1 MQSLW
6 MLLACA
12 MFALMGAF
20 IKVSIEYD
28 ANLPQ
33 IIIYRGLPS
42 VVFIYFWAL
51 KNKKSFRPKSWKSHF
66 VRNLFGLSA
75 MWLSFTALSVLPLS
89 TATSLN
95 YTAPLFIGGWMLF
108 FGGGQR
114 DPVRVTAVALGFL
127 GVLAILRPSIHEDQL
142 PYAAIGLLA
151 GAMSAVAMM
160 QIRQLGRSG
169 EPEWRTVLFF
179 SCGVC
184 LTGLA
189 GSSVWGWPLV
199 DWQAHLALILVG
211 VCGFVGQ
218 MAMTRAFGLGA
229 ALLTAV
235 LQYSTII
242 FAAIIGIVLWQDIPD
257 LIAWGGMA
265 LIIISGLIS
274 AWRTYSEDKI
284 MRGESSK
291 TVMKE

>member
-20 IKVSIEYD
+20 IKTSVEYD
-28 ANLPQ
+28 ANLAQ
-33 IIIYRGLPS
+33 VIFYRGLPS
-42 VVFIYFWAL
+42 VLFIYFWAL
-51 KNKKSFRPKSWKSHF
+51 KQKKTLRPQSWKAHF
-66 VRNLFGLSA
+66 IRNLFGLTA
-75 MWLSFTALSVLPLS
+75 MCLGFTAISMLPLS

-114 DPVRVTAVALGFL
+114 DPVRVTAVLLGFL
-127 GVLAILRPSIHEDQL
+127 GVIAILRPSINEEQL
-142 PYAAIGLLA
+142 PYAAIGLLS
-151 GAMSAVAMM
+151 GAFSAVAMM

-179 SCGVC
+179 SCGAC
-184 LTGLA
+184 LTGLV
-189 GSSVWGWPLV
+189 GLSIFGWPNV
-199 DWQAHLALILVG
+199 GWQAHASLVLVG
-211 VCGFVGQ
+211 VCGFIGQ
-218 MAMTRAFGLGA
+218 LAMTRAFGLGA

-242 FAAIIGIVLWQDIPD
+242 FAAIIGIVMWQDFPD

-265 LIIISGLIS
+265 LIIVSGLIS

-284 MRGESSK
+284 MRGQTTK
-291 TVMKE
+291 